1 MSRTLAE
8 LQKQFIR
15 ALHYEADGESC
26 DISSHTIDAE
36 QKVQIYRN
44 NFILS
49 LSDAL
54 SATYPIV
61 LELVGEECFAQL
73 ARHHVL
79 TVPLLHGDVNQYG
92 AGFARSIKYFNSL
105 VEEFPYLVEVAE
117 FEWAID
123 LAEQRCVQNRQE
135 THCRPLSDLAHLNPE
150 QQARVQ
156 FELIPNITRFRSQY
170 AVFSL
175 RHGITTNDVSTLDLY
190 QAQAGVIGCNNQGKP
205 WSVAL
210 NSAAFELVHALA
222 CGHPLSE
229 LDSNLLGEL
238 QTLLAHELIAGF
250 HL

>member
-1 MSRTLAE
+1 MSLTLAE
-8 LQKQFIR
+8 LQKQFVR
-15 ALHYEADGESC
+15 TLHYQANGESC
-26 DISSHTIDAE
+26 DISAHAVGAE
-36 QKVQIYRN
+36 QQVQIYRN

-79 TVPLLHGDVNQYG
+79 TVPLLNGDVNQYG
-92 AGFARSIKYFNSL
+92 AGFARSITHFKQL
-105 VEEFPYLVEVAE
+105 IKEIPYLVEVAE

-123 LAEQRCVQNRQE
+123 LAEQRCTQNSQE
-135 THCRPLSDLAHLNPE
+135 IHCRPLSDLANLNPD
-150 QQARVQ
+150 QQAKIQ
-156 FELIPNITRFRSQY
+156 FELIPNITRFRSHY

-175 RHGITTNDVSTLDLY
+175 RHSIAINDVSTLNIH

-205 WSVAL
+205 WSIAL
-210 NSAAFELVHALA
+210 NPAAFDLMYALSR
-222 CGHPLSE
+222 GQILSE
-229 LDSNLLGEL
+229 LDANLLCQL

-250 HL
+250 RL